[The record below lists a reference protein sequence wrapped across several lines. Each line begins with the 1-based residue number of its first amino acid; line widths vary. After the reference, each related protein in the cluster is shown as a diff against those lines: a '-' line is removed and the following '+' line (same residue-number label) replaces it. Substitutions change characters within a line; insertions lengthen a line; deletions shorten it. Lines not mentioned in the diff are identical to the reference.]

1 MQTEELINYRLPR
14 YSELPEIELYMD
26 QLLSYLK
33 LHMLDGEREVITN
46 TMINN
51 YVKHGI
57 VKAPVKKKYKKY
69 HIAYLLA
76 VLFLKK
82 VYSLDE
88 INKLVNIQI
97 NSTDIVEAYDT
108 FCDELEADIKSLVNK
123 DETVKGKFEVTGGDT
138 NNLFRAT
145 ILSVATR
152 VYVETCLRQ

>member
-1 MQTEELINYRLPR
+1 MVKEKL
-14 YSELPEIELYMD
+14 
-26 QLLSYLK
+26 LK
-33 LHMLDGEREVITN
+33 LRGDDKLLTAA
-46 TMINN
+46 MINN

-138 NNLFRAT
+138 SNLFRAT

>member
-1 MQTEELINYRLPR
+1 MQKEELINYRLPR

-76 VLFLKK
+76 VLCLKK

-123 DETVKGKFEVTGGDT
+123 D
-138 NNLFRAT
+138 
-145 ILSVATR
+145 
-152 VYVETCLRQ
+152 

>member
-1 MQTEELINYRLPR
+1 MQKEELINYRLPR

-108 FCDELEADIKSLVNK
+108 FCDELEADIKNFLTDRSIKQVDLMKKYNLSRNTLK
-123 DETVKGKFEVTGGDT
+123 KYVKIISDHK
-138 NNLFRAT
+138 
-145 ILSVATR
+145 
-152 VYVETCLRQ
+152 